1 MSLNSF
7 PTTACPS
14 LCAIPAFPV
23 RLSSCTYLSH
33 VTGKFED
40 PLHRLC
46 THRNQ
51 LSHTMDGNAG
61 PSCTHANSRLM
72 MRRALM
78 LNRRRV
84 PLPRHSSCCLCVHLI
99 LPLFVACKEHQF
111 SISMLHFFLHDAR
124 ARFGMSAHTRR
135 GPATFGCILRID
147 HAEMLPGI
155 VLIMALLMRYRIGWN
170 VGLLLLF

>member
-1 MSLNSF
+1 VRCEVRGVRCDVLTSYATQSSYVSLDSF

-23 RLSSCTYLSH
+23 KSSSSTYSSH

-40 PLHRLC
+40 HLC
-46 THRNQ
+46 THINK
-51 LSHTMDGNAG
+51 LSYTIDDNAG
-61 PSCTHANSRLM
+61 RSCTHANSRLM

-84 PLPRHSSCCLCVHLI
+84 PLSRHSSCSSDPIVVCRATITDVRCLC
-99 LPLFVACKEHQF
+99 
-111 SISMLHFFLHDAR
+111 SISSFMIC

-135 GPATFGCILRID
+135 GPATFGCVLRID

-155 VLIMALLMRYRIGWN
+155 VVIMY
-170 VGLLLLF
+170 